1 MNNHILPFSCQASV
15 KLYLLKHSCKEMAIT
30 TEIKRNC
37 LDGIHSNVLSL
48 SHQILFYIIVALIT
62 IKYFELQ
69 HIEYFRFASFVPDTY
84 NPKNELKGK
93 FHHKL

>member
-1 MNNHILPFSCQASV
+1 
-15 KLYLLKHSCKEMAIT
+15 MAIT

-37 LDGIHSNVLSL
+37 LDGIHSNVL
-48 SHQILFYIIVALIT
+48 FYIIIALIT

-69 HIEYFRFASFVPDTY
+69 QSRLTKLKLLAFPTKLNIGYEYLSVWNVIEYSRFASFVPDTC

>member
-1 MNNHILPFSCQASV
+1 
-15 KLYLLKHSCKEMAIT
+15 MAIT

-48 SHQILFYIIVALIT
+48 SHQILFSMIVALIT
-62 IKYFELQ
+62 IKYLELKISRLTQ
-69 HIEYFRFASFVPDTY
+69 IISNPTKLNTAYEYLSVWNVIEYFRFSYFVPDTC

>member
-1 MNNHILPFSCQASV
+1 
-15 KLYLLKHSCKEMAIT
+15 MAIT
-30 TEIKRNC
+30 REIKRNC

-48 SHQILFYIIVALIT
+48 SHQILFYIIATLIT
-62 IKYFELQ
+62 IKYLELEQ
-69 HIEYFRFASFVPDTY
+69 SRSSNHTKLNIANEYLSVWNVIEYFRFSSFVPDTC

>member
-1 MNNHILPFSCQASV
+1 
-15 KLYLLKHSCKEMAIT
+15 MAIT
-30 TEIKRNC
+30 REIKRNC

-48 SHQILFYIIVALIT
+48 SHQILFYIIVTLIT
-62 IKYFELQ
+62 IKHFEIKQSRFSNPTKSNIEYEYLSVWNV
-69 HIEYFRFASFVPDTY
+69 IEYFRFSSFVPDTC

>member
-1 MNNHILPFSCQASV
+1 
-15 KLYLLKHSCKEMAIT
+15 MAIT

-48 SHQILFYIIVALIT
+48 SHQILFYIIVTLTT
-62 IKYFELQ
+62 IKYFEIQQSRFSNPTKLNIEYEYLSVWNV
-69 HIEYFRFASFVPDTY
+69 IEYFRFASFVPDTY

>member
-1 MNNHILPFSCQASV
+1 
-15 KLYLLKHSCKEMAIT
+15 MAIT

-48 SHQILFYIIVALIT
+48 SHQILFCIIVALIT
-62 IKYFELQ
+62 IQYFELQ
-69 HIEYFRFASFVPDTY
+69 QSRFTKLNIAYEYLSVWNVIEYFRFSSFVPDTC

>member
-1 MNNHILPFSCQASV
+1 
-15 KLYLLKHSCKEMAIT
+15 MAIT
-30 TEIKRNC
+30 REIKRNC
-37 LDGIHSNVLSL
+37 LDGIHSNGLSL

-69 HIEYFRFASFVPDTY
+69 LLNVIEYFRFASFVPDTY

-93 FHHKL
+93 FHHKI

>member
-1 MNNHILPFSCQASV
+1 
-15 KLYLLKHSCKEMAIT
+15 MAIT

-62 IKYFELQ
+62 IKYLELEQ
-69 HIEYFRFASFVPDTY
+69 SRSNHTKLNIANEYLSVWNVIEYFRFSSFVPDTC